1 MLVVVGTQGSHIM
14 EEKHDVN
21 SGRSVMMTIGSN
33 PKLYVGSDQNV
44 KDKFEE
50 EVEEIV
56 PLPPDGGWG
65 WVVVFAS
72 FMCNMILDG
81 IAYTFGVL
89 LTPLVNHFDSDKGT
103 VSWVGS
109 LLCGMYM
116 LSGPIVGGLV
126 NKFGCRPVCMAGAV
140 LSWAAFSLSTLSP
153 SVPVLMITYGCLGG
167 FGLGLIYLPAI
178 VSVGFYFESKR
189 ALATGISVC
198 GSGVGTFVFAPLA
211 NWLLYSYGWRVSNLV
226 FAAICL
232 LCIIFGALMRP
243 LEEVYIQNNRKDSQ
257 IMMELPDG
265 TKVPS
270 TISSSHSFKGLPI
283 IGSVATMAKIT
294 EDEEYPEQNED
305 DENVE
310 KGENKNE
317 SLQEAE
323 ARKARRERR
332 LSERRFSNTRISR
345 NFSSSYL
352 QPVRVR
358 HDSIMSTTS
367 NKSLKGSASSSKLPR
382 PMSRID
388 IFYTGSIRNISEE
401 DELGLRSNRQSY
413 VSIGG
418 MKGRRGSQGSQI
430 FFPRN
435 SLVDTTIVEE
445 ECENVDNG
453 VLAMLKTML
462 NPELLKDPKFLLIG
476 ISNAFGFLGF
486 YVPFVY
492 LPSMAHSNEG
502 ISKDQAAFLLSV
514 IGISNTFGRLV
525 SGWISDFYWVD
536 SLFVVNASLIL
547 SSICVF
553 VFPFL
558 TSYTYFVALGILFG
572 LFIAAYIALTS
583 IVLVDICGIENL
595 TSAFGLLTV
604 FRGAASIVG
613 PPLAGAVYEATHSY
627 SVSFYLAGS
636 FLLLAAGFSILADIF
651 RRKEKVKLDLK

>member
-1 MLVVVGTQGSHIM
+1 MRIRSLRVRQTQQTQAEMG
-14 EEKHDVN
+14 EKKN
-21 SGRSVMMTIGSN
+21 GRAVMMTIGSN
-33 PKLYVGSDQNV
+33 PKLYSGSDQNV
-44 KDKFEE
+44 QDKYEE
-50 EVEEIV
+50 EVEENV

-89 LTPLVNHFDSDKGT
+89 LTPLASDFQSDKGT

-116 LSGPIVGGLV
+116 LSGPVVGGLV
-126 NKFGCRPVCMAGAV
+126 NKFGCRPVCIAGAV
-140 LSWAAFSLSTLSP
+140 VSWAAFSVSTLSP
-153 SVPVLMITYGCLGG
+153 SVPVLMLTYGFIGG

-211 NWLLYSYGWRVSNLV
+211 NWLLVSYGWKVSNLV

-232 LCIIFGALMRP
+232 LCVIFGALMRP
-243 LEEVYIQNNRKDSQ
+243 LEEVSVPIERKGSQ
-257 IMMELPDG
+257 VITMELPDG

-270 TISSSHSFKGLPI
+270 AISSNPSFKGLPI
-283 IGSVATMAKIT
+283 IKSVATMAKIA
-294 EDEEYPEQNED
+294 ED
-305 DENVE
+305 DEYDQQKEHDADVE
-310 KGENKNE
+310 KEENKNE
-317 SLQEAE
+317 SRLDAE
-323 ARKARRERR
+323 TRKARRERR
-332 LSERRFSNTRISR
+332 LSERRMSSNRISR
-345 NFSSSYL
+345 NYSTSYL
-352 QPVRVR
+352 QPVR
-358 HDSIMSTTS
+358 HDSIISSTS
-367 NKSLKGSASSSKLPR
+367 NKSLKASSSSLKLAR

-388 IFYTGSIRNISEE
+388 IFYTGSIRNINEE
-401 DELGLRSNRQSY
+401 DEMALRSNRQSY

-418 MKGRRGSQGSQI
+418 MKGRRGSFI
-430 FFPRN
+430 PRN
-435 SLVDTTIVEE
+435 SLLDSAAVENE
-445 ECENVDNG
+445 DENEDSG
-453 VLAMLKTML
+453 IGAMLKTML
-462 NPELLKDPKFLLIG
+462 NPVILKDPKFLLIG

-492 LPSMAHSNEG
+492 LPSMANSNDG
-502 ISKDQAAFLLSV
+502 ISVDQAAFLLSV
-514 IGISNTFGRLV
+514 IGISNTLGRLV

-536 SLFVVNASLIL
+536 SLFVVNCSLIL
-547 SSICVF
+547 SAICVF
-553 VFPFL
+553 VFPFI
-558 TSYTYFVALGILFG
+558 TSYTGFIILGILFG

-613 PPLAGAVYEATHSY
+613 PPLAGLVYEATMSY

-636 FLLLAAGFSILADIF
+636 SLMMAAIFSILADIM
-651 RRKEKVKLDLK
+651 RRREKV